1 MTTAYYYRASSKS
14 QDLKSQQADMKAHA
28 ANVPDAVFY
37 RDRFTGKTLERPG
50 WNRLWA
56 DVLAGKVQR
65 IVVWRLD
72 RLGRTVSGLSR
83 LFEELQQRRVGL
95 VSLRDGLD
103 LNTAAGRLMA
113 HVLASVAAYELEV
126 KTERQRAGIEAARAE
141 NGGRCPWGG
150 RKAGTRVKVTEEVE
164 RVIRE
169 RSAARDSVASIAR
182 VCGLSRVTVYAVLN
196 RVNVP
201 CTPDRLRTA

>member
-1 MTTAYYYRASSKS
+1 MIDAYYERVSSKS
-14 QDLKSQQADMKAHA
+14 QDMRSQHIDMQAHA
-28 ANVPDAVFY
+28 ANSPNAAWY
-37 RDRFTGKTLERPG
+37 RDKFTGKTLSRPG
-50 WNRLWA
+50 WDKLWA

-72 RLGRTVSGLSR
+72 RLGRSVPGVAK
-83 LFEELQQRRVGL
+83 LFEELQQRKVGL

-113 HVLASVAAYELEV
+113 HVVASVACYELEV

-141 NGGRCPWGG
+141 HGGKCPWGG
-150 RKAGTRVKVTEEVE
+150 RKPGTRVKVTEEVE

-169 RSAARDSVASIAR
+169 RSAAGDSIASIAR
-182 VCGLSRVTVYAVLN
+182 VCGLSRVTIYAVLDRACAN
-196 RVNVP
+196 RHG
-201 CTPDRLRTA
+201 

>member
-14 QDLKSQQADMKAHA
+14 QDLKSQAPDMKAHA
-28 ANVPDAVFY
+28 ANEANAAFY
-37 RDRFTGKTLERPG
+37 RDKFTGKTLERPG
-50 WNRLWA
+50 WSRLWA

-72 RLGRTVSGLSR
+72 RLGRTVSGLAR
-83 LFEELQQRRVGL
+83 LFEELQQRKVGL

-126 KTERQRAGIEAARAE
+126 RTERQRAGIEAARAE
-141 NGGRCPWGG
+141 HGGRCPWGG
-150 RKAGTRVKVTEEVE
+150 RKTGTRVKVTEEVE

-169 RSAARDSVASIAR
+169 RSAAGDSIASIAR

-196 RVNVP
+196 R
-201 CTPDRLRTA
+201 A

>member
-1 MTTAYYYRASSKS
+1 MATGYYYRASSKS
-14 QDLKSQQADMKAHA
+14 QDLKSQEADMKAHGDKE
-28 ANVPDAVFY
+28 PDAVSY
-37 RDRFTGKTLERPG
+37 RDKFTGKSLDRPG

-83 LFEELQQRRVGL
+83 LFEELQTRNVGL

-126 KTERQRAGIEAARAE
+126 KTERQLAGIEAARAA
-141 NGGRCPWGG
+141 NGGKCSWGG
-150 RKAGTRVKVTEEVE
+150 RKPGTRVKVTEEVE
-164 RVIRE
+164 TAIRAMAKAGRAIAE
-169 RSAARDSVASIAR
+169 IAR
-182 VCGLSRVTVYAVLN
+182 VVKVSRPTVYAVLN
-196 RVNVP
+196 RVS
-201 CTPDRLRTA
+201 

>member
-1 MTTAYYYRASSKS
+1 MTTAYFHRVSSNSQDTKS
-14 QDLKSQQADMKAHA
+14 QEADLKAHA
-28 ANVPDAVFY
+28 ANEPDAVFY

-56 DVLAGKVQR
+56 DVLGGKVDR

-72 RLGRTVSGLSR
+72 RLGRTVSGLSK
-83 LFEELQQRRVGL
+83 LFEELQQRKVGL

-113 HVLASVAAYELEV
+113 HVLASVAAYELEI
-126 KTERQRAGIEAARAE
+126 KTERQRSGIEAARAE

-150 RKAGTRVKVTEEVE
+150 RKPGTRVKVTVEVE

-169 RSAARDSVASIAR
+169 RSAAGDSIASIAR
-182 VCGLSRVTVYAVLN
+182 VCGLSRVTVYSVLS
-196 RVNVP
+196 RAAQAIAK
-201 CTPDRLRTA
+201 TAK